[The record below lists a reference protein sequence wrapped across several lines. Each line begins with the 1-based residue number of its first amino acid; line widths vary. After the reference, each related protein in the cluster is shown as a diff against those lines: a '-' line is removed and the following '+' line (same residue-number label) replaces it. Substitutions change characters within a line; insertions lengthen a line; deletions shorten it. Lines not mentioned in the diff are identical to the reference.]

1 MELMTTAEVAALFR
15 VKDATVRYWRHMG
28 YGPRWAKV
36 GKRVLY
42 NRTDVDKWWEVQR
55 RLA

>member
-42 NRTDVDKWWEVQR
+42 NRTDVDKWWEIQR